1 MIISGSFIVL
11 DKRPYR
17 ESALLLRGVSPDYG
31 RISFV
36 LHGGQSSSAK
46 FPQADL
52 FRELEI
58 EFVDDES
65 GKDIF
70 TAKKADL
77 LTDYSGIAD
86 NSRAFRMAG
95 KIGSFLLENMPP
107 SEAQPYTYDTLR
119 SVLEN
124 LSLPPDTPG
133 GWSLIQCGVVIKT
146 AFLYENGMLPESQNP
161 QQNDFLE
168 NLVASGIDN
177 SPLPEC
183 PEQYWDALSK
193 WLNSLIDYHQLK
205 R

>member
-31 RISFV
+31 RIAFV
-36 LHGGQSSSAK
+36 LHGGQSGTEK

-52 FRELEI
+52 YRELEI
-58 EFVDDES
+58 EFMDDES

-70 TAKKADL
+70 TARKVDL

-86 NSRAFRMAG
+86 NSKSFRMAG
-95 KIGSFLLENMPP
+95 RIGNFLLENMPP
-107 SEAQPYTYDTLR
+107 SEVQPYTYDTLR
-119 SVLEN
+119 SVLAN
-124 LSLPPDTPG
+124 LALPPDTPG
-133 GWSLIQCGVVIKT
+133 VWSLIQCAVVIKT
-146 AFLYENGMLPESQNP
+146 TFLYENGMLPEAADP
-161 QQNDFLE
+161 AQNDFLE

-183 PEQYWDALSK
+183 PEKYWNALNQ
-193 WLNSLIDYHQLK
+193 WLNSLIEYHQLK